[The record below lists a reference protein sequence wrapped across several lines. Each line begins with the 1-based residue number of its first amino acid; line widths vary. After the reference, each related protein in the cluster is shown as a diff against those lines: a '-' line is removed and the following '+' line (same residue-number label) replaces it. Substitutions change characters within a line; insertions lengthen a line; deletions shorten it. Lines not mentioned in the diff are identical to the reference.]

1 MRLDASLP
9 QGRRLAYMNVRVIL
23 IGAGV
28 AALGGFALYDY
39 NSPDSRRARALHDVE
54 TLKPDVK
61 PHSCLPQGPLA
72 RAFAVAV
79 ALDAVPP
86 TTFDSDARK
95 RGTIKHDCIRG
106 ASQRSTLDRLLDA
119 SGEDLVAYAAKVVES
134 CPYVKNEYPVPEC
147 VALDVLG
154 TRAEKSPAAMAA
166 LEKVATE
173 RKQGKEVWEGALY
186 RLMSMPSW
194 RTPAQL
200 AAQLASEPE
209 WEVRELL
216 LEKVRERKDPQTR
229 SSLETAYAKEDDQT
243 TKGRIKAALLELDN
257 PGKCVVEDEGRAEDG
272 SCRYVCREQNQR
284 LRYPKEKGPCPLVR
298 QPESPN
304 PGAKSPVNSA
314 ALTK

>member
-1 MRLDASLP
+1 
-9 QGRRLAYMNVRVIL
+9 MNVRTVL

-39 NSPDSRRARALHDVE
+39 NSPDSRRARALHEVE

-61 PHSCLPQGPLA
+61 PHSCLPPGPLS

-79 ALDAVPP
+79 TLDALPP

-95 RGTIKHDCIRG
+95 RGLIKHDCIRG
-106 ASQRSTLDRLLDA
+106 ADQHSTLDRLLDA
-119 SGEDLVAYAAKVVES
+119 AGDDVVAYAAKVVES
-134 CPYVKNEYPVPEC
+134 CPYNKNEYPVPEC

-154 TRAEKSPAAMAA
+154 RRADKSPAAVAA
-166 LEKVATE
+166 LEKIATE
-173 RKQGKEVWEGALY
+173 RKKGKEVWEGALY
-186 RLMSMPSW
+186 RLMSLPSW

-209 WEVRELL
+209 WEARELL
-216 LEKVRERKDPQTR
+216 VEKVRERRDAQAR
-229 SSLETAYAKEDDQT
+229 ASLQTAYAKEEDQS

-272 SCRYVCREQNQR
+272 TCRYVCRDQNLR

-298 QPESPN
+298 NPEAPN
-304 PGAKSPVNSA
+304 AASKQPVNSA

>member
-1 MRLDASLP
+1 
-9 QGRRLAYMNVRVIL
+9 MNVRVIL

-61 PHSCLPQGPLA
+61 PHSCLPPGPLS

-79 ALDAVPP
+79 ALDAVSP

-119 SGEDLVAYAAKVVES
+119 SGEELVAYAAKVVES
-134 CPYVKNEYPVPEC
+134 CPYNKNEYPVPEC

>member
-1 MRLDASLP
+1 
-9 QGRRLAYMNVRVIL
+9 
-23 IGAGV
+23 
-28 AALGGFALYDY
+28 
-39 NSPDSRRARALHDVE
+39 
-54 TLKPDVK
+54 
-61 PHSCLPQGPLA
+61 
-72 RAFAVAV
+72 V

-95 RGTIKHDCIRG
+95 RGLIKHDCIRG
-106 ASQRSTLDRLLDA
+106 AAQHSTLDRVLDA
-119 SGEDLVAYAAKVVES
+119 TGDDVVAYAAKVVES
-134 CPYVKNEYPVPEC
+134 CPYNKNEYPVPEC

-154 TRAEKSPAAMAA
+154 RRADQSPAAVAA

-173 RKQGKEVWEGALY
+173 RKHGKEVWEGALY
-186 RLMSMPSW
+186 RLMSLPSW

-216 LEKVRERKDPQTR
+216 LEKVRERRDAQTR
-229 SSLETAYAKEDDQT
+229 ASLQTAYAKEDDQS

-272 SCRYVCREQNQR
+272 TCRYACRDQNLR

-298 QPESPN
+298 EPEPPN
-304 PGAKSPVNSA
+304 AGAKPPVNSA
-314 ALTK
+314 ALAK

>member
-1 MRLDASLP
+1 
-9 QGRRLAYMNVRVIL
+9 MNVRAIL

-39 NSPDSRRARALHDVE
+39 NSPDSRRARALHEVE

-61 PHSCLPQGPLA
+61 PHSCLPPGPLS

-79 ALDAVPP
+79 TLDALPP

-95 RGTIKHDCIRG
+95 RGLIKHDCIRG
-106 ASQRSTLDRLLDA
+106 AAQHSTLDRLLDA
-119 SGEDLVAYAAKVVES
+119 TGEDVVTYAAKVVES
-134 CPYVKNEYPVPEC
+134 CPYNKNEYPVPEC

-154 TRAEKSPAAMAA
+154 RRADASPAAVSA

-173 RKQGKEVWEGALY
+173 RKHGKEVWEGALY
-186 RLMSMPSW
+186 RLMSLPSW
-194 RTPAQL
+194 RTSAQL

-216 LEKVRERKDPQTR
+216 LEKVRERRDASNR
-229 SSLETAYAKEDDQT
+229 ASLQTAYAKEDDQS

-257 PGKCVVEDEGRAEDG
+257 PGKCVVEDEGRADDG
-272 SCRYVCREQNQR
+272 TCRYVCRDQNLR

-298 QPESPN
+298 APEPPN
-304 PGAKSPVNSA
+304 AAKQPVNSA
-314 ALTK
+314 ALAK